1 MRVREFQ
8 TEDIPQ
14 LVHLMDQLGYPTS
27 LEKLESRFSNIQ
39 SQPNYHTLVAELNN
53 KVVGMV
59 GLCHNLFYEYDSSY
73 VRIVA
78 FIVDADH
85 RRKGIGEKLMNEA
98 EKWAMEQ
105 EAAYIMLNSGNRKE
119 RKAAHKFYLNMGYKD
134 KSTGFSKPLD
144 QQSIKNEK
152 EGIS

>member
-1 MRVREFQ
+1 MKVRELQ
-8 TEDIPQ
+8 TEDVPQ

-39 SQPNYHTLVAELNN
+39 SQANYHTLVAELNN

-98 EKWAMEQ
+98 EKWAIGQ
-105 EAAYIMLNSGNRKE
+105 EATHILLNSGNREE
-119 RKAAHKFYLNMGYKD
+119 RKLAHKFYLTMGYKD
-134 KSTGFSKPLD
+134 KSTGFSKSLD
-144 QQSIKNEK
+144 KQIIKNE
-152 EGIS
+152 EGLKL

>member
-1 MRVREFQ
+1 MRIRELQ
-8 TEDIPQ
+8 TEDMPQ

-53 KVVGMV
+53 KVVGMA

-78 FIVDADH
+78 FIVDIEH
-85 RRKGIGEKLMNEA
+85 RHKGIGEKLMREA
-98 EKWAMEQ
+98 EKWAIKQ
-105 EAAYIMLNSGNRKE
+105 GATHIMLNSGNREE
-119 RKAAHKFYLNMGYKD
+119 RKAAHKFYLNMGYTD
-134 KSTGFSKPLD
+134 KSTGFSKSLGD
-144 QQSIKNEK
+144 QQILKGNK
-152 EGIS
+152 RP

>member
-8 TEDIPQ
+8 TEDMPQ

-27 LEKLESRFSNIQ
+27 LEKLEGRFSNIQ

-98 EKWAMEQ
+98 EK
-105 EAAYIMLNSGNRKE
+105 
-119 RKAAHKFYLNMGYKD
+119 
-134 KSTGFSKPLD
+134 
-144 QQSIKNEK
+144 
-152 EGIS
+152 

>member
-1 MRVREFQ
+1 MKVREFQ

-27 LEKLESRFSNIQ
+27 LEKLESRLNNIQ
-39 SQPNYHTLVAELNN
+39 SQPSYHTLVAELNN

-85 RRKGIGEKLMNEA
+85 RRKGIGEKLMREA

-105 EAAYIMLNSGNRKE
+105 EATYIILNSGNREE

-144 QQSIKNEK
+144 QQNIKNEK

>member
-1 MRVREFQ
+1 MKVREFQ
-8 TEDIPQ
+8 TEDIPH

-27 LEKLESRFSNIQ
+27 LERLESRFSNIQ

-98 EKWAMEQ
+98 EKWAIGQ
-105 EAAYIMLNSGNRKE
+105 EATHIMLNSGNIEE
-119 RKAAHKFYLNMGYKD
+119 RKVAHKFYLNMGYKN
-134 KSTGFSKPLD
+134 KSTGFSKSLD
-144 QQSIKNEK
+144 KQIINKEK
-152 EGIS
+152 DLKL

>member
-1 MRVREFQ
+1 MKVREFQ
-8 TEDIPQ
+8 TEDLPQ

-27 LEKLESRFSNIQ
+27 LERLESRFSNIQ

-78 FIVDADH
+78 FIVDTDH

-98 EKWAMEQ
+98 EKWAIEQ
-105 EAAYIMLNSGNRKE
+105 EATHILLNSGNREE
-119 RKAAHKFYLNMGYKD
+119 RKVAHKFYLNMGYKN
-134 KSTGFSKPLD
+134 KSTGFSKSLD
-144 QQSIKNEK
+144 NQIIKKEK
-152 EGIS
+152 DLKI